1 MGFRGVRTTRLQA
14 LAAAVAATWCWGC
27 GVLSQAWLLPQ
38 APAGRREVLGAGLAG
53 LGLAIEAEPALASGG
68 STAGKYSTIPS
79 GKRRFYG
86 RVKQGLYQ
94 YLQMEP
100 AIKAGNLKDP
110 LIEDFF
116 SKNIIKVKG
125 GEDIKNCGFGAK
137 CKTKE
142 KRTSRWLDFKTA
154 SDLLAGAFRYSA
166 EDIPEY
172 LPQVK
177 IIRSFAK
184 KVEKMEAAIEAGN
197 AEEAQQ
203 LYAKSKLDL
212 SRYLPQVELEPL
224 DSQDYTHPW
233 DTRPEA
239 RAQEIA
245 SWSAKTYTFTFA
257 NESNGSAKILLEE
270 DPEGVV
276 KLEEWKVGDGIP
288 IVGKAEKRHSRR
300 VRELKKS
307 ILATSKPFQEF
318 VLIRDQLKTVHMRSP
333 VCKCSIALTEWN
345 GSLKI
350 VEVQRQVSETETFVV
365 HPGYAKSPG
374 IFTLRADLLEHAL
387 RAVGL
392 QLGFDLKDLQDD
404 ESEIPDS
411 TASKRTSVADM
422 SSLAATTIS
431 TGEVEPAA
439 KLHAKVGVSIGM
451 GSVEGCL
458 YVEYA
463 DQSLRAAAL
472 SCCGAVTN
480 DDWGLHPAFLAQAEA
495 FVLLTDT
502 NARAAVGPGDMSKGH
517 LAIGS
522 HGAIDTAATT
532 VTSTR
537 TASLRSVTGKP
548 FAVADEADEAL
559 NAGAVAA
566 AELRGKGQ
574 KPHQQAIAAA
584 DAATRAAKAA
594 GRPFEQVAFA
604 SAKAAALAVQ
614 TAGGSLQQGCVEA
627 GRAASYAAKS
637 EQTVAIPAASSNAAF
652 SALRSMGLPDGQM
665 TECLALAVKTACK
678 ANGTQP
684 ESLAE
689 CAGSTAMAAAQ
700 HAGMTEDE
708 QAEVA
713 GKAVQVIT
721 VVTDSPEPEAVETTE
736 NPELQVLIREVE
748 EAKKAAQDAAIAAG
762 MAHVEAE
769 KAKAEAKVSTTT
781 SPPTTTVPSNATF
794 ETEVIVTEAP
804 KPASATA
811 APSITT
817 PAAQNMGGVQPEWG
831 AQTLRRC
838 LRYVGYS
845 ATPILHSCLVRSIK
859 DRVPDECC
867 SANGAENMVGA
878 TFQEL
883 YYSNEYGTCPTLTFA
898 GPLAGTRVKLQCNF
912 DNTITYGESRCG
924 ADCSCAFED
933 VYGPGCYR
941 ASDALPGTAW
951 FFMTAGC
958 DCTDA
963 KAVQPHQFSL
973 PPLDQNV
980 RAGDILNVGPEEAA
994 KAMNRQR
1001 QQLRTFHDEMVKDEQ

>member
-1 MGFRGVRTTRLQA
+1 
-14 LAAAVAATWCWGC
+14 
-27 GVLSQAWLLPQ
+27 
-38 APAGRREVLGAGLAG
+38 
-53 LGLAIEAEPALASGG
+53 
-68 STAGKYSTIPS
+68 
-79 GKRRFYG
+79 
-86 RVKQGLYQ
+86 
-94 YLQMEP
+94 
-100 AIKAGNLKDP
+100 
-110 LIEDFF
+110 
-116 SKNIIKVKG
+116 
-125 GEDIKNCGFGAK
+125 
-137 CKTKE
+137 
-142 KRTSRWLDFKTA
+142 
-154 SDLLAGAFRYSA
+154 
-166 EDIPEY
+166 
-172 LPQVK
+172 
-177 IIRSFAK
+177 
-184 KVEKMEAAIEAGN
+184 
-197 AEEAQQ
+197 
-203 LYAKSKLDL
+203 
-212 SRYLPQVELEPL
+212 
-224 DSQDYTHPW
+224 
-233 DTRPEA
+233 
-239 RAQEIA
+239 
-245 SWSAKTYTFTFA
+245 
-257 NESNGSAKILLEE
+257 
-270 DPEGVV
+270 
-276 KLEEWKVGDGIP
+276 
-288 IVGKAEKRHSRR
+288 
-300 VRELKKS
+300 
-307 ILATSKPFQEF
+307 
-318 VLIRDQLKTVHMRSP
+318 
-333 VCKCSIALTEWN
+333 
-345 GSLKI
+345 
-350 VEVQRQVSETETFVV
+350 
-365 HPGYAKSPG
+365 
-374 IFTLRADLLEHAL
+374 
-387 RAVGL
+387 
-392 QLGFDLKDLQDD
+392 
-404 ESEIPDS
+404 
-411 TASKRTSVADM
+411 
-422 SSLAATTIS
+422 
-431 TGEVEPAA
+431 
-439 KLHAKVGVSIGM
+439 
-451 GSVEGCL
+451 
-458 YVEYA
+458 
-463 DQSLRAAAL
+463 
-472 SCCGAVTN
+472 
-480 DDWGLHPAFLAQAEA
+480 
-495 FVLLTDT
+495 
-502 NARAAVGPGDMSKGH
+502 MSKGH

-817 PAAQNMGGVQPEWG
+817 PAAQ
-831 AQTLRRC
+831 TRRPC
-838 LRYVGYS
+838 PDSTRAPRGTWVVYNLS

-1001 QQLRTFHDEMVKDEQ
+1001 QQLRTFHDEMVKDEQVLAGVVGKLSSGKPIADAIFGMDTGELPEQATKRMLEVATQDPATAKYAINATVSIMGHALSTLKSGKPLADAVFGGDTSHLIQPHLLQNPMAHGPGQPTGEQDFSLPLSSFGGKLPDFHSEATGQPVVETVRFAGEFKAIIGDNVQQFLQECSEKLKPVSCKDAQPGSVLVTLSAANWADLHTADALIDQGGFELPSFGKFEKEQETSKAGPKSAKEAFDAAAEKTPEETKADLLNPDMTANDVKIVQSIFDKVHEEEEKEAEDGKPAKGSAQEASAAAVPTAEERSAGDVIVGVFLLLFGFGCVGFCVYYWSAASKRVKQRLQTAASKRLMKRGKEGDTQLYVTSIEGLQAGEQVVLGKETVTVESVAFVVTISDGLADACKSGDAVVKTPDSESADQKPALVKDAAAGDKELVVSSALVAKKGDRLKIGAAAQELTVKSVAKTVTVTPELKTAHAIGTKLRKPGEPEKDADKDEAAAETAEETAEGDETAEEKRQDLPPASSQN